1 MIRIIP
7 AIDIIDGKCVRL
19 TQGDYAR
26 SKVYNENPLDIA
38 KQFEDCGV
46 IFLHLVDLDGA
57 KAKFPVN
64 QRVLEDIAAHTSLK
78 VEFGGGIKDRDALVS
93 VFSAGACRAVCGSVA
108 CTEPDSFSAWLE
120 EFGGERIV
128 LGADLKDGMVAVNG
142 WREKSSES
150 VDDLFDRFSPAGLK
164 AAVVTEISRD
174 GMLSGPDVELYGR
187 LMARYPDLQIVASGG
202 VGSVGDVEQLDR
214 AGVPAV
220 IVGKAIYEGRISLAE
235 IRNMSGSTL

>member
-93 VFSAGACRAVCGSVA
+93 VFSAGACRAVRGSVA

-174 GMLSGPDVELYGR
+174 GMLSGPDVELYGG
-187 LMARYPDLQIVASGG
+187 LMARYPNLQIVASGG
-202 VGSVGDVEQLDR
+202 VGSVSDVERLDR
-214 AGVPAV
+214 SGVPAV